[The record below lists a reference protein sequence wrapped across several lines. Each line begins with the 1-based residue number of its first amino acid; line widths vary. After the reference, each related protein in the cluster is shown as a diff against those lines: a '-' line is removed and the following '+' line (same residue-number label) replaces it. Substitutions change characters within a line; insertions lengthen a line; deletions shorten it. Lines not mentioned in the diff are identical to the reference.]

1 MSKLPVP
8 FVESSSHRRIVT
20 ISDSYGAHPSVDKAW
35 PAKLYSLVSGID
47 YQYDIQK
54 NGIGYYR
61 ESDGYNALSYYTS
74 QKSNITSI
82 DTITDVIVCLG
93 LNDAAETVN
102 NVRTAAYNLF
112 TQIHADIPSAK
123 IWVGYPELGTHLAD
137 NYLSNITNNILLGV
151 QGLAGRLDY
160 CRWMSGLENIMHD
173 IHYQENDGA
182 HPNETG
188 SNEIAKAI
196 GCCIN
201 GGTYKYA
208 VSITGTADWGNNST
222 SVCRFMIDGDITRI
236 QIEPGM
242 YTGTWTFVSNTWL
255 QVATLSNG
263 RIANRSGCVAS
274 ADVRYRANSS
284 TDVYPIMFKTEGT
297 KLYAKTMRNLTIDQP
312 WTSDITLIMPT
323 LES

>member
-35 PAKLYSLVSGID
+35 PAKLNSLVSGID

-61 ESDGYNALSYYTS
+61 QSDGDNALSLYTS
-74 QKSNITSI
+74 KKSNIVDI
-82 DTITDVIVCLG
+82 NTITDVIICLG
-93 LNDAAETVN
+93 LNDAAETYS
-102 NVRTAAYNLF
+102 NVRNASYNLF
-112 TQIHADIPSAK
+112 VQLHADMPNAK

-137 NYLSNITNNILLGV
+137 NYLSNITVIINSVAGI
-151 QGLAGRLDY
+151 AGRLDY
-160 CRWMSGLENIMHD
+160 CRWMAGLEYIMHD
-173 IHYQENDGA
+173 THFQESDGA

-196 GCCIN
+196 GCFIN
-201 GGTYKYA
+201 GGTYKYSYSA
-208 VSITGTADWGNNST
+208 TGTADWGNSST
-222 SVCRFMIDGDITRI
+222 SVCRFMIDGGITRI
-236 QIEPGM
+236 QIESGM
-242 YTGTWTFVSNTWL
+242 VSGTWTFVSNTWL
-255 QVATLSNG
+255 QVATLSTC
-263 RIANRSGCVAS
+263 RIANRSGCAAS

-297 KLYAKTMRNLTIDQP
+297 KVYAKTMRNLTIDQP
-312 WTSDITLIMPT
+312 WTSEITLIMPT